1 MAASTLTRR
10 KKLVYEGSL
19 VRVKQDDVFNH
30 PKLGPLTVESVSAS
44 RKKNSSGK
52 VKLTDSL
59 GRVADYPPGVIN
71 AKWI

>member
-1 MAASTLTRR
+1 MASKT
-10 KKLVYEGSL
+10 KKLVYEETL
-19 VRVKQDDVFNH
+19 ARVRQDDVFNH
-30 PKLGPLTVESVSAS
+30 PKLGLLTVESVSAS